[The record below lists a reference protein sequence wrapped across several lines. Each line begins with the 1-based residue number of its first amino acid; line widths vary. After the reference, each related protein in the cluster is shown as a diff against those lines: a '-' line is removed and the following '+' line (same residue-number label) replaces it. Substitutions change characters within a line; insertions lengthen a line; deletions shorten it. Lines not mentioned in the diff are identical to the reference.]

1 MSQISSSLPRV
12 NRIRRKRREEKQG
25 GPDEGKVPGLSLSEL
40 GKRVK
45 EGGTEVQGQEETKW
59 SSNASFCCGRWIF
72 VWRPSGRRDSRPS
85 TITAVI
91 IRLNNTAKH
100 GRTFRG
106 MVSKTRT
113 VEDILL
119 FNRVG
124 LFYWWLD
131 I

>member
-45 EGGTEVQGQEETKW
+45 EGGKEVQGQEETKW
-59 SSNASFCCGRWIF
+59 SSNASLCFGRLIF
-72 VWRPSGRRDSRPS
+72 VWRPSGRRPS

-119 FNRVG
+119 FNWVG